1 MVKVLLLGIIPK
13 HAGWSSMIFFFLNA
27 VFTFKYGLNIW
38 KCARSPFFKDIKK
51 IKLLFFLRFIWQ
63 IRINCTF
70 SMIELRIFKTK
81 NTKKDIDFF
90 LKKLWRR
97 DRLHDDPHFTNIVVT
112 NCGRITWRLVCENA
126 ININSETGQRTFSN
140 IMPNLSG

>member
-1 MVKVLLLGIIPK
+1 MKSGP
-13 HAGWSSMIFFFLNA
+13 
-27 VFTFKYGLNIW
+27 NIK
-38 KCARSPFFKDIKK
+38 KCARFHFQRFFWKRRFI
-51 IKLLFFLRFIWQ
+51 ILFLRFIRQ
-63 IRINCTF
+63 NRINCTF
-70 SMIELRIFKTK
+70 SMVELRIFKTK

-140 IMPNLSG
+140 IMPNLSGFREKCFIDKPTIFENLTK